1 MTGVKVAATIAPQ
14 DILDNETVNSIIKNH
29 SYIDIIELRI
39 DQWKSWH
46 HQRLIKNLSLLNEL
60 KGHFKIL
67 VTYRTASQGG
77 KGQLT
82 NEEYLKLIETI
93 SSIDTFQMI
102 DIEWE
107 SNIDVEMHKRI
118 IENAHRHQKEIIVSY
133 HNFSETPPLEEIKF
147 TYYKMQK
154 LKPDYVKIAVMPK
167 EKQDVATLL
176 EAVAYTSEAISQHVI
191 GISMSHLG
199 VVSRTAQGVFGG
211 TVSYG
216 CLGEPQA
223 PGQIHVKEL
232 KKQLLFYES
241 M

>member
-1 MTGVKVAATIAPQ
+1 MAEVKVAATIAPQ
-14 DILDNETVNSIIKNH
+14 DILDNETLSNINENH
-29 SYIDIIELRI
+29 PYIDIIELRI
-39 DQWKSWH
+39 DQWESHH
-46 HQRLIKNLSLLNEL
+46 HQKLIKNLSLLNEL
-60 KGHFKIL
+60 KDNFKIL

-82 NEEYLKLIETI
+82 NKEYLQLIETI
-93 SSIDTFQMI
+93 SSIDSFQMI

-107 SNIDVEMHKRI
+107 STIDDERYKRI
-118 IENAHRHQKEIIVSY
+118 IENAHRHQKQIIVSY

-154 LKPDYVKIAVMPK
+154 LNPEYVKIAVMPK

-191 GISMSHLG
+191 GISMSHIGL
-199 VVSRTAQGVFGG
+199 VTRTAQGVFGG
-211 TVSYG
+211 TMSYG

-232 KKQLLFYES
+232 KKQLLFYEN